1 VLDPRRHV
9 DLAGDRIELDG
20 VAVAQAPRAC
30 LAMHKPAGIVT
41 TRIDARG
48 RATVYD
54 LLPPELRTLW
64 PIGRLDK
71 QTSGLLLWTND
82 WRFGDGIRDPAN
94 RTEKEYRVRLDRP
107 LAPAHAER
115 LAAPLELRDGTRL
128 EPALVGADPDA
139 PGDPA
144 ALTLTLVEGKKRQ
157 IRRSCTQLGYEVLR
171 LHRVRIGAVLL
182 GTLAPGGHRELTC
195 AECASFDR

>member
-1 VLDPRRHV
+1 MNLAAALSKLGICSRGQARERIAHGRVRVNGEEALDPRRHV
-9 DLAGDRIELDG
+9 DLTRDRIELDG

-82 WRFGDGIRDPAN
+82 WRFGDGVRDPAS

-107 LAPAHAER
+107 LAAPSDESEQRPTRGARPAGCSLQNRASPR
-115 LAAPLELRDGTRL
+115 TGLR
-128 EPALVGADPDA
+128 P
-139 PGDPA
+139 PG
-144 ALTLTLVEGKKRQ
+144 
-157 IRRSCTQLGYEVLR
+157 S
-171 LHRVRIGAVLL
+171 
-182 GTLAPGGHRELTC
+182 
-195 AECASFDR
+195 